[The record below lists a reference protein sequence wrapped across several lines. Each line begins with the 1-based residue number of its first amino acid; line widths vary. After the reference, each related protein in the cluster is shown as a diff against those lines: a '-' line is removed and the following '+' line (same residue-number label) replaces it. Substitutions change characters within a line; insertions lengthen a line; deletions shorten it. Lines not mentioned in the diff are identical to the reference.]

1 MTTATRHPV
10 DLPKIELKRKATKD
24 VPLYVIDSVQE
35 VYDQARRYAANLL
48 PVDDLGNTY
57 DEDGVDDTEHEVRL
71 ELTKAHDTIVV
82 TSKLSTNPRPKTTPA
97 PSTTSS
103 KWSTSYVTL
112 STPST
117 KPPFE
122 KESP

>member
-1 MTTATRHPV
+1 MSTATRHPV

-71 ELTKAHDTIVV
+71 ELTKAHDTIVGHIDAI
-82 TSKLSTNPRPKTTPA
+82 T
-97 PSTTSS
+97 
-103 KWSTSYVTL
+103 
-112 STPST
+112 
-117 KPPFE
+117 
-122 KESP
+122 ESPFDAYTSAIDDFVEIEYILYHMCNNYILI

>member
-48 PVDDLGNTY
+48 PVDDLGNAY
-57 DEDGVDDTEHEVRL
+57 DEDGVDDTEKEVRL
-71 ELTKAHDTIVV
+71 ELTKAHDTIVGHIN
-82 TSKLSTNPRPKTTPA
+82 TIT
-97 PSTTSS
+97 
-103 KWSTSYVTL
+103 
-112 STPST
+112 
-117 KPPFE
+117 
-122 KESP
+122 ESPSEDDTSAIDDIVEMEYVLRHAVNTIN

>member
-48 PVDDLGNTY
+48 PVDDLGNTH

-71 ELTKAHDTIVV
+71 ELTKAHDTIVGHIEAI
-82 TSKLSTNPRPKTTPA
+82 N
-97 PSTTSS
+97 
-103 KWSTSYVTL
+103 
-112 STPST
+112 
-117 KPPFE
+117 
-122 KESP
+122 ESPSEDDTSAIDNIVEMEYVLRHAVNTIN

>member
-71 ELTKAHDTIVV
+71 ELTKAHDTIVGHIEAI
-82 TSKLSTNPRPKTTPA
+82 N
-97 PSTTSS
+97 
-103 KWSTSYVTL
+103 
-112 STPST
+112 
-117 KPPFE
+117 
-122 KESP
+122 ESPSEDDTSAIDNIVEMEYVLRHAVNTIN

>member
-71 ELTKAHDTIVV
+71 ELTKAHDTIVGHIDAI
-82 TSKLSTNPRPKTTPA
+82 T
-97 PSTTSS
+97 
-103 KWSTSYVTL
+103 
-112 STPST
+112 
-117 KPPFE
+117 
-122 KESP
+122 ESPSEDDTSAIDNIVEMEYVLRHAVNTIN